1 VRLPE
6 VVIVI
11 PHCNGR
17 DILLRCLD
25 SLQHDGYDKK
35 RVLLVD
41 NASTDGSVQ
50 EAQQA
55 YPALEVLS
63 LQRNLGFSGGVN
75 AGIRSVEAEII
86 VLLNNDTVVTP
97 GWLEPLVSAL
107 TGGDQIAAVQPK
119 LRSFYSQELFDYAG
133 GAGGEIDRWGY
144 PFCWGRIFTTREPD
158 AGQYNTARN
167 IFWAS
172 GSASAWRRSAVMD
185 AGLLDEDFFAHMEEI
200 DLCWRLH
207 LMGYEIRYEPAST
220 VYHCSGGT
228 LGEEAFRKKFLNHRN
243 SWVVLLKNYRWG
255 NVLKTLPLRIVL
267 DLITIPY
274 ALLVWGDLKRALAVL
289 GSWFSVVVGLP
300 RWLKSRRGV
309 QLLRRVPDSVVLKRI
324 YPHSIAW
331 QYFFRKIATADKL
344 PW

>member
-1 VRLPE
+1 MPS

-11 PHCNGR
+11 PHCNGKE
-17 DILLRCLD
+17 ILLRCLD
-25 SLQHDGYDKK
+25 SLKEDGYNEK

-50 EAQQA
+50 EAQVA
-55 YPALEVLS
+55 YPGLEVLS
-63 LQRNLGFSGGVN
+63 LPRNLGFSGGVN
-75 AGIRSVEAEII
+75 AGIRHVEADII

-97 GWLEPLVSAL
+97 GWLHHLVKAL
-107 TGGDQIAAVQPK
+107 ESEDRMAAVQPK
-119 LRSFYSQELFDYAG
+119 LRSFYKQELFDYAG

-158 AGQYNTARN
+158 SGQYNVPRK

-172 GSASAWRRSAVMD
+172 GSASAWRRSAMME

-207 LMGYEIRYEPAST
+207 LMGYDIGYEPQSM

-228 LGEEAFRKKFLNHRN
+228 LGDEAFRKKFLNHRN
-243 SWVVLLKNYRWG
+243 SWMVLIKNYRWG
-255 NVLKTLPLRIVL
+255 NVLKTVPLRIIL

-274 ALLVWGDLKRALAVL
+274 ALLFWGDIKRVVAVL
-289 GSWFSVVVGLP
+289 GSWFSVVFGLP
-300 RWLKSRRGV
+300 RWLRSRRQV
-309 QLLRRVPDSVVLKRI
+309 QRLRRVPDSIILKKI

-331 QYFFRKIATADKL
+331 QFFYRKITSVTQL